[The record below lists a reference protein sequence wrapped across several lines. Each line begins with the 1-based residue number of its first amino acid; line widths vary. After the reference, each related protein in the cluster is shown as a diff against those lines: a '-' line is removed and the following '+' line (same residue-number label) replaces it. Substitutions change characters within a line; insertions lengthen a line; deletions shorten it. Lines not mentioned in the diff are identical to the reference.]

1 MKSRKIC
8 SFFVLVAVMLTS
20 LSMSAYATSL
30 DTESQYA
37 KNAGSFAALDCT
49 EEVQSSVTGSIPK
62 YVGYAYS
69 IGGEFHDGEDVKTMA
84 DYWAVSGYHS
94 YYNDDPTYD
103 YVSNANRLNSDILY
117 FSSHGSQYRL
127 SLLNGIKLTSGYSN
141 SAQNQ
146 VGILDYSLT
155 NNRVVIYDACE
166 TAKGSSNLC
175 TATYGQ
181 GAAAV
186 LGWPESV
193 YASDSYNWMKRFAD
207 YASRGYSLNK
217 SIQHADS
224 YSDYLDN
231 AIIKSHILY
240 GDGEQDIQLN
250 WRQAGP
256 ALEQDEI
263 KREVTPHDNISST
276 QIVQAIKEMNPD
288 FDESNYKVSVSE
300 NESLSTITVDYVEIV
315 NGFITSSGYTVRIK
329 DGIVDKI
336 FDNTLTLSETTRSM
350 PIAVSDLDY
359 GDAETIARAE
369 IEDRGDTI
377 KSIVSE
383 PFLDLLTGQAF
394 IRTKVIYY
402 YQGGIDLG
410 GTVFYYDLT
419 A

>member
-1 MKSRKIC
+1 M
-8 SFFVLVAVMLTS
+8 
-20 LSMSAYATSL
+20 
-30 DTESQYA
+30 
-37 KNAGSFAALDCT
+37 
-49 EEVQSSVTGSIPK
+49 
-62 YVGYAYS
+62 
-69 IGGEFHDGEDVKTMA
+69 
-84 DYWAVSGYHS
+84 
-94 YYNDDPTYD
+94 
-103 YVSNANRLNSDILY
+103 
-117 FSSHGSQYRL
+117 
-127 SLLNGIKLTSGYSN
+127 YSN
-141 SAQNQ
+141 LRA
-146 VGILDYSLT
+146 G
-155 NNRVVIYDACE
+155 RCR
-166 TAKGSSNLC
+166 SSITTC
-175 TATYGQ
+175 
-181 GAAAV
+181 
-186 LGWPESV
+186 
-193 YASDSYNWMKRFAD
+193 
-207 YASRGYSLNK
+207 
-217 SIQHADS
+217 
-224 YSDYLDN
+224 
-231 AIIKSHILY
+231 HILY

-256 ALEQDEI
+256 ALEQDDI